1 MSEVNSQV
9 SSIEANLNNSLI
21 SAPEGYKADADDVTA
36 FKSGLGQLMFWDQV
50 FLGRRQ
56 AD

>member
-9 SSIEANLNNSLI
+9 SSMEANLNDSLI
-21 SAPEGYKADADDVTA
+21 SAPERYKADADDVMT
-36 FKSGLGQLMFWDQV
+36 FKSGLGQLMLWDQV

>member
-1 MSEVNSQV
+1 M
-9 SSIEANLNNSLI
+9 EANLNDSLI
-21 SAPEGYKADADDVTA
+21 SAPERYKADADDVMT
-36 FKSGLGQLMFWDQV
+36 FKSGLGQLMLWDQV

>member
-1 MSEVNSQV
+1 MSEVDSQA
-9 SSIEANLNNSLI
+9 SSMEAIVVDSLI
-21 SAPEGYKADADDVTA
+21 SAPERYEADADDVTA
-36 FKSGLGQLMFWDQV
+36 FKSALDQLMLWDQV

>member
-1 MSEVNSQV
+1 MSEVNSQA
-9 SSIEANLNNSLI
+9 SSMEANVNNSLI
-21 SAPEGYKADADDVTA
+21 SAPERYIADADDVTA
-36 FKSGLGQLMFWDQV
+36 FKSGLGQLILWDQV